1 MIRLFVLGSLW
12 AMTCYPVVGQQR
24 KKESEMSSAFLY
36 GIKLTTQPARMNAKS
51 PVKIVIDVSN
61 DPSLANA
68 RELFIWAWKESGTG
82 AFTNGSWDAS
92 HESQR
97 LKPESTGVFSFSL
110 VPSQYYAED
119 PTRLKKI
126 QFLIKTKNGDAK
138 SEDMTLFI
146 GKTVEESDLL
156 ANLTH
161 VNALLST
168 TPVQWSQTKGWSDL
182 QALPKPSFKKME
194 AAIGKAKLKVDPR
207 LELLYTLGLLNGYPF
222 ITPKYMEYKTK
233 IIAAFA
239 KPDMAAE
246 VMFLRKIFSMGSI
259 DGPVFFMLNL
269 DENLEPLPSM
279 SLDMANSLG
288 GPDSVVVYVQRLRRF
303 CAAVGYDHFFN
314 SQEPFFDLML
324 RNAHYAFAQFK
335 GIEQL
340 ESYYGRSHSSYAIV
354 LNTLFQN
361 GNFGV
366 SATDQQGN
374 TYLSAVIEP
383 SNVENGIPVFRDVI
397 STNDLIFHEFSHSFV
412 NPLVDKMARQVAKYS
427 YLFKPIKKEM
437 AENGYQFWHVTV
449 KEQMVRAITCRLG
462 VQRYG
467 QEIASRFFEDNELAR
482 GFVYTQALVDKLR
495 YYETNRT
502 TYPTFDAFFPEL
514 LLVFDGVTPTHVAEQ
529 HARRIKLQTARQFS
543 APSRLSTE
551 DSFKDALF
559 VVSTRER
566 TPTGQQA
573 VHELLTQ
580 VNGSLGG
587 AIPVMTDVQAL
598 ETDLTGKN
606 IHVVGTLEGNLFAK
620 KYFREVPVS
629 LTPAGIFTDRPIL
642 GSGLQ
647 LLIAWIS
654 PVDSSKSIFYYT
666 AQEAEDIKDYL
677 YVPYKGGHFWI
688 GTKGSTLDMGEY
700 RNSWNRWLPAS
711 Y

>member
-1 MIRLFVLGSLW
+1 MIRLFALGFIW
-12 AMTCYPVVGQQR
+12 AMACYPVVGQQR
-24 KKESEMSSAFLY
+24 KKELETSSAFLY
-36 GIKLTTQPARMNAKS
+36 GIKLTTQPARMKATSK
-51 PVKIVIDVSN
+51 VKIVIDVSN
-61 DPSLANA
+61 DPSLAHA

-82 AFTNGSWDAS
+82 AFTNASWDAS

-97 LKPESTGVFSFSL
+97 LKPESTGVFSFSMI
-110 VPSQYYAED
+110 PSQYYAED
-119 PTRLKKI
+119 PTRLEKI
-126 QFLIKTKNGDAK
+126 QFLIKTKTGDAK
-138 SEDMTLFI
+138 SEDFTLFI

-161 VNALLST
+161 VNTIVST
-168 TPVQWSQTKGWSDL
+168 QPVQWSQTKGWLDL

-194 AAIGKAKLKVDPR
+194 TAIGVAKLKVDPR

-233 IIAAFA
+233 IIAALGN
-239 KPDMAAE
+239 PSMATE
-246 VMFLRKIFSMGSI
+246 VMYLRKIFSMGSI

-288 GPDSVVVYVQRLRRF
+288 GPDSVVVYLQRLRKF
-303 CAAVGYDHFFN
+303 CASAGYDHFFN

-340 ESYYGRSHSSYAIV
+340 EGYYGMSHSSYAVV

-366 SATDQQGN
+366 SATDHQGN
-374 TYLSAVIEP
+374 THLSAVIEP

-495 YYETNRT
+495 YYEANRT
-502 TYPTFDAFFPEL
+502 TYRTFDTFFPEL
-514 LLVFDGVTPTHVAEQ
+514 LLVFDGITPAYVGEQ
-529 HARRIKLQTARQFS
+529 HARRSKLQTAQQFS
-543 APSRLSTE
+543 TPSRISTT
-551 DSFKDALF
+551 DSFKDAVL
-559 VVSTRER
+559 VVSTHER
-566 TPTGQQA
+566 TQTGQQA
-573 VHELLTQ
+573 VNELVAQL
-580 VNGSLGG
+580 NGSLGG
-587 AIPVMTDVQAL
+587 ALPVMTDVQAL
-598 ETDLTGKN
+598 EADLTGKN
-606 IHVVGTLEGNLFAK
+606 IHVVGTIEGNLFAK
-620 KYFREVPVS
+620 KYFQDVPIS
-629 LTPAGIFTDRPIL
+629 LTNTGIFTDRPIL
-642 GSGLQ
+642 GSNLQ
-647 LLIAWIS
+647 LMVTWTN
-654 PVDSSKSIFYYT
+654 PVDPSKSTFYYT
-666 AQEAEDIKDYL
+666 AQNAEDIKDYL

-688 GTKGSTLDMGEY
+688 GTKSSTLDMGEF